1 MSTGRVTV
9 FGATGTGG
17 RAYVRAFRDAG
28 YEVRGVIRPGGNAGL
43 VRRLGAEPVEVD
55 LAHPDHAAAAVDGAD
70 AVVVSLLGRGVN
82 AVAEEAAITRSAFEA
97 ARRAGVGRVVYT
109 SVHLADARTGV
120 PHFDIKAELERDLAA
135 TGLPWTVLRPTTFME
150 GLDAPFM
157 RDAALES
164 GVVVSAIDIDT
175 PISYVATDDLARLAV
190 IALEDPRLDGAVI
203 PIGGPP
209 VTYRSLLPLLSAIC
223 GRELPFRAAGRGV
236 SRVGGAA
243 PRRNVPVSQ
252 RPRLHRAAQPIGRGG
267 WPGAHRR
274 RDVSAPVRLG
284 PRVGG
289 CGLMC
294 ALNPSSRSPPSAT
307 RAAAARR

>member
-28 YEVRGVIRPGGNAGL
+28 FEVRGVVRPGGNAGV

-55 LAHPDHAAAAVDGAD
+55 LSHPDHAAAVVEGAD

-97 ARRAGVGRVVYT
+97 ARRAGVGRIVYT
-109 SVHLADARTGV
+109 SVHLADAHTGV

-164 GVVVSAIDIDT
+164 GVVVSAIEIDT

-190 IALEDPRLDGAVI
+190 LSLGDARLDGAVI

-223 GRELPFRAAGRGV
+223 GRELRFELLDVEFLEAEEPHLAEMFRFL
-236 SRVGGAA
+236 
-243 PRRNVPVSQ
+243 N
-252 RPRLHRAAQPIGRGG
+252 
-267 WPGAHRR
+267 AHGFI
-274 RDVSAPVRLG
+274 A
-284 PRVGG
+284 
-289 CGLMC
+289 
-294 ALNPSSRSPPSAT
+294 PPSPLVEAVGLELT
-307 RAAAARR
+307 DVETFLRRSGWARGSVAAD

>member
-28 YEVRGVIRPGGNAGL
+28 FEVRGVVRPGGNAGV

-55 LAHPDHAAAAVDGAD
+55 LSHPDHAAAVVEGAD

-109 SVHLADARTGV
+109 SVHLADAHTGV

-164 GVVVSAIDIDT
+164 GVVVSAIEIDT

-190 IALEDPRLDGAVI
+190 LSLENARLDGAVI

-223 GRELPFRAAGRGV
+223 GRELRFELLDVEFLEAEEPHLAEMFRFL
-236 SRVGGAA
+236 
-243 PRRNVPVSQ
+243 N
-252 RPRLHRAAQPIGRGG
+252 
-267 WPGAHRR
+267 AH
-274 RDVSAPVRLG
+274 DFIA
-284 PRVGG
+284 
-289 CGLMC
+289 
-294 ALNPSSRSPPSAT
+294 PPSPLVEAVGLELT
-307 RAAAARR
+307 DVETFLRRSGWARGSVAAD